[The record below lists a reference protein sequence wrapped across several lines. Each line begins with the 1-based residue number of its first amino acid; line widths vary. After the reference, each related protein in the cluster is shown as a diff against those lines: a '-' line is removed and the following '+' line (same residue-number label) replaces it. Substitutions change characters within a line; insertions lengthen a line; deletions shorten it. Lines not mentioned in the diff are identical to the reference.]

1 MRILLRNTETGAF
14 FKNITEW
21 TQDMNEARD
30 FMVTGSAI
38 EAARVLR
45 FKNIEI
51 VQVSDSGKQV
61 FSGKAAPEKP

>member
-1 MRILLRNTETGAF
+1 
-14 FKNITEW
+14 
-21 TQDMNEARD
+21 MNEARD